1 MIHHGLPRPSRRQP
15 KASTETRI
23 RSLLGTIERT
33 KQARK
38 VDKALL
44 RAYRLGLLRLMRE
57 VRT

>member
-1 MIHHGLPRPSRRQP
+1 MIHHGTTRPSRRQP

-23 RSLLGTIERT
+23 RSRLGTIERT
-33 KQARK
+33 KQGKR
-38 VDKALL
+38 VDGALL